1 MNKMAQNGL
10 YNHPAFLAFRS
21 AKGSEKKE
29 DETLQKIN
37 IINSTAKLINI
48 KLIDGGGLMSI
59 YTNSV
64 TFLILSN
71 ILSNKNMKELK
82 FADTRIINKSP
93 IKILCPNLLKKL
105 KIINKNNHTIEYY
118 KNKYSSIK
126 YLFMSKIY
134 NYSKM
139 DFIKLIY
146 VLNINNI
153 TNELVLI
160 MLNYFTIL

>member
-1 MNKMAQNGL
+1 
-10 YNHPAFLAFRS
+10 
-21 AKGSEKKE
+21 
-29 DETLQKIN
+29 
-37 IINSTAKLINI
+37 
-48 KLIDGGGLMSI
+48 MSI

-118 KNKYSSIK
+118 KNKYSDIK
-126 YLFMSKIY
+126 YLFMSNIY
-134 NYSKM
+134 NYKKIN
-139 DFIKLIY
+139 FIKLIY
-146 VLNINNI
+146 VLKINNI

-160 MLNYFTIL
+160 MLSYLITVL